1 MNGTYWKG
9 YLTELADGSVDAEG
23 VCCDTGNV
31 ATTTARA
38 AAHLLQVPEGGA
50 GCIASTA
57 VVAGRLRLGVLT
69 EHLTSE
75 PAASTGRG
83 AGDGP

>member
-23 VCCDTGNV
+23 VRCDTGNV
-31 ATTTARA
+31 AATTARA

-50 GCIASTA
+50 GCIAPAA